1 MRHEDKLKEKYGSD
15 PGFEVP
21 DGYFEELNVS
31 IMSKLPPYPEAPR
44 SVDMSLWQRIKPYAY
59 LAAMFAGIWLM
70 MNMFHH
76 VSSSATSL
84 SLENPPE
91 ALVDMIDA
99 GGYDM
104 IPVFSEETDYD
115 LQKDVSVNYDSFDEF
130 EDDFGYELEPEYST
144 MQVSVSAKDS
154 KKESRSV

>member
-1 MRHEDKLKEKYGSD
+1 M
-15 PGFEVP
+15 P

-84 SLENPPE
+84 SLENPPGGT
-91 ALVDMIDA
+91 
-99 GGYDM
+99 GGYDRCRRLRHD
-104 IPVFSEETDYD
+104 SGLLGRNDYD

-130 EDDFGYELEPEYST
+130 EDDFGYELEPEYSA